1 MVKSLY
7 VYVVVAIAQNCVL
20 FAHKVVHQGRARFRG
35 LDARRFLV
43 GKIDFGGPYFIFFYA
58 AINPIVGNVVA
69 ARTPL

>member
-43 GKIDFGGPYFIFFYA
+43 GKIDFGGPYFIFFLCSH
-58 AINPIVGNVVA
+58 ISDCRQCSGS
-69 ARTPL
+69 